1 MMVYIG
7 MMWES
12 STSEE
17 MAVGIDKKVDK
28 EREKRIKLRQER
40 RRSKWD
46 ELNIKRER
54 ERDED
59 RE

>member
-28 EREKRIKLRQER
+28 EREKNKIKARKKE
-40 RRSKWD
+40 
-46 ELNIKRER
+46 IKMG
-54 ERDED
+54 
-59 RE
+59 

>member
-54 ERDED
+54 ERE
-59 RE
+59 R